1 MLPYRSSKDRRSS
14 GVALRIF
21 CGTLL
26 LCGAL
31 SSCGHGSKPESKFPT
46 YKIHGTIVAVHPN
59 DKSASIDADAIPGFM
74 DAMTMEYTIR
84 DADALAKLK
93 PQDKI
98 TGDLIV
104 DPSGAHVENIKIE
117 SK

>member
-1 MLPYRSSKDRRSS
+1 MRRSES
-14 GVALRIF
+14 SNARRNASVAIGLL
-21 CGTLL
+21 CGILL

-31 SSCGHGSKPESKFPT
+31 SSCRHREEQASKFPT
-46 YKIHGTIVAVHPN
+46 YKIHGTIVAVHAQ

-84 DADALAKLK
+84 DDAALAKLK

-98 TGDLIV
+98 TGDLIA
-104 DPSGAHVENIKIE
+104 DPSGAYVVNVKIE
-117 SK
+117 K

>member
-1 MLPYRSSKDRRSS
+1 MQRLRLPQGSSRLNL
-14 GVALRIF
+14 ALRLLS
-21 CGTLL
+21 GTLL

-31 SSCGHGSKPESKFPT
+31 SSCGHHAEPPTKFPT
-46 YKIHGTIVAVHPN
+46 YKIHGTIVAVHPQ

-84 DADALAKLK
+84 DDAALAKLK

-98 TGDLIV
+98 TGDLIA
-104 DPSGAHVENIKIE
+104 DPSGAYVVNIKIE
-117 SK
+117 K